1 MCLLHIHETYFHTST
16 PARIIQTSENNVSVC
31 ARMPIARAHK
41 NRNHI
46 YAHSLFPYMTTL
58 VVGCSASSVESLHF
72 SNSVPRIAVPESIYE
87 LNHFFFFVC
96 CLSLLRCCWTQR
108 ELQNRT
114 HKIQNWNRE
123 KIGQEFQSWNIL
135 RYLILMFLWLT
146 EEETKGPPRCCLP
159 QHIMT
164 IDLWLIGIRWTST
177 PMRIR
182 CIVQLRKK
190 CPNINLKRKMP
201 RLSFECRAH
210 FFFLLSTKIMKNEI
224 DNSRCHEA

>member
-87 LNHFFFFVC
+87 LNHFFSLFVACRCFVVAERNASYRTERTKYRIGTEKKLGKNFKAETFFD
-96 CLSLLRCCWTQR
+96 
-108 ELQNRT
+108 
-114 HKIQNWNRE
+114 I
-123 KIGQEFQSWNIL
+123 
-135 RYLILMFLWLT
+135 
-146 EEETKGPPRCCLP
+146 
-159 QHIMT
+159 
-164 IDLWLIGIRWTST
+164 
-177 PMRIR
+177 
-182 CIVQLRKK
+182 
-190 CPNINLKRKMP
+190 
-201 RLSFECRAH
+201 
-210 FFFLLSTKIMKNEI
+210 
-224 DNSRCHEA
+224 